1 MVMAYAQEDVNNDD
15 LQVSE
20 HKHKGYGY
28 GGYGYEYPSYG
39 YGYPSYSYPS
49 YGYYGKGYKGIY
61 ILKTHFRQAK
71 STKCMLPN
79 QVTAKDTAITV
90 ATIKLLWC
98 SYETFIPLFQCFTVA
113 WFFLKKYTIIAK
125 IIRY

>member
-28 GGYGYEYPSYG
+28 GGYGYGGYGYEYPSYG

-49 YGYYGKGYKGIY
+49 YGHYGKGYKGIY
-61 ILKTHFRQAK
+61 ILKTNFRQTK
-71 STKCMLPN
+71 SIKMCTTKSGYG
-79 QVTAKDTAITV
+79 KG
-90 ATIKLLWC
+90 
-98 SYETFIPLFQCFTVA
+98 YG
-113 WFFLKKYTIIAK
+113 Y
-125 IIRY
+125 YGGYY

>member
-1 MVMAYAQEDVNNDD
+1 MAYAQEDANNDM
-15 LQVSE
+15 QVSE

-28 GGYGYEYPSYG
+28 GGYGYGGYGYEYPSYG
-39 YGYPSYSYPS
+39 YIYPSYSYPS

-61 ILKTHFRQAK
+61 ILKTNFRQAK

-90 ATIKLLWC
+90 ATIKLL
-98 SYETFIPLFQCFTVA
+98 
-113 WFFLKKYTIIAK
+113 
-125 IIRY
+125 